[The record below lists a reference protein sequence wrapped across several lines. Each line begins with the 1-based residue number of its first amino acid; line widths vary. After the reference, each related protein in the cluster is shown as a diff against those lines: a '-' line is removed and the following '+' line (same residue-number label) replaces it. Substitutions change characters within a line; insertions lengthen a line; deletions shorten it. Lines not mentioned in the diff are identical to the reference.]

1 VFGDNL
7 RFKTAV
13 AIARCL
19 DQQIAEA
26 ALERLLALSV
36 AGIAGGI
43 HHGIMSGMPRVFWY
57 SGLKGPSTKA
67 LVDCFSRPFSPISLR
82 VFDSQPVSCQLSR

>member
-26 ALERLLALSV
+26 ALERLLALAV

-43 HHGIMSGMPRVFWY
+43 HHGIMSGMPRVF
-57 SGLKGPSTKA
+57 
-67 LVDCFSRPFSPISLR
+67 
-82 VFDSQPVSCQLSR
+82 